1 MPLINLISNLS
12 KIKQIVVILVL
23 LLQTFRPQT
32 SSKWQALSTRSNVKH
47 YQVKRCTYSLNF
59 VFTLTKQQIR
69 QSDCMCRRV
78 QAMFVHTV
86 MNNRLNH
93 LTMSH
98 HRCVEFLKRFPQL
111 SNLQPAQHAVRNV
124 ITQKLA
130 HSSFSISTCTVA
142 SSMQYAELNTGNTTP
157 HTTVNH
163 IMQFFNIVFLNYQV
177 LYIPCVFRKVH

>member
-32 SSKWQALSTRSNVKH
+32 SSKWQAFSTRSNEKH
-47 YQVKRCTYSLNF
+47 YQAKRCTYSLNL

-69 QSDCMCRRV
+69 QPDSMCRRV

-86 MNNRLNH
+86 MNNWLNH

-98 HRCVEFLKRFPQL
+98 HRCMELLKRFPQL
-111 SNLQPAQHAVRNV
+111 SNLHPAQHAVMTV

-130 HSSFSISTCTVA
+130 HSSISSTCTVA
-142 SSMQYAELNTGNTTP
+142 SSIYAVCIAQ
-157 HTTVNH
+157 HS
-163 IMQFFNIVFLNYQV
+163 
-177 LYIPCVFRKVH
+177 